1 MAGHMESPR
10 GPHAARGP
18 RVGQHGSRQKEVLT
32 LNASA
37 DNLIQSTENIK

>member
-18 RVGQHGSRQKEVLT
+18 QIGQHCFKGT
-32 LNASA
+32 
-37 DNLIQSTENIK
+37 II